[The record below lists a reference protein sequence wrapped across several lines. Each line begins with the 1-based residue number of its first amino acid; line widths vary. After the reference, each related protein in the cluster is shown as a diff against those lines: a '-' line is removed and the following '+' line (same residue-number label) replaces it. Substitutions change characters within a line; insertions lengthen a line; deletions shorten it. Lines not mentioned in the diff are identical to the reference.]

1 MKPVSNIL
9 SASSKT
15 KILHHFETNRTMFN
29 IFQKL
34 FLVCN
39 QNIAT
44 LHNGPGMEI
53 VITRIGMEVLL
64 DLVDMNKRRKGGGAD
79 GEVRDEVDIAIVIKI
94 GVDT

>member
-9 SASSKT
+9 PASSKT
-15 KILHHFETNRTMFN
+15 QILHHFQTNRTMFN

-64 DLVDMNKRRKGGGAD
+64 DLVDMDKRRKGGGAD
-79 GEVRDEVDIAIVIKI
+79 GELRHEVDIALDIKTE
-94 GVDT
+94 VDT

>member
-1 MKPVSNIL
+1 MSNIL

-64 DLVDMNKRRKGGGAD
+64 DLVDMNKRGKGGGAD
-79 GEVRDEVDIAIVIKI
+79 GEVRDEVDIALDIKTE
-94 GVDT
+94 VDT

>member
-1 MKPVSNIL
+1 
-9 SASSKT
+9 
-15 KILHHFETNRTMFN
+15 MFN

-53 VITRIGMEVLL
+53 FITRIGMEVLL

-79 GEVRDEVDIAIVIKI
+79 GEVRDQVDIALDIKTE
-94 GVDT
+94 VDT